1 MTQPSPRRRR
11 ILQGLSAAS
20 VASALPAFAFTSR
33 GVAQLQHFEQ
43 EPLKARVEL
52 LSRNGSQLELAFHV
66 MSATSQRVMRR
77 YQVLASFVEYADGS
91 TQHLTTRLP
100 QEDTTQLVIRRMPP
114 PAPSIMVSEGGEV
127 ELGQFA
133 ATLSS
138 PRGQRATAHF
148 RLRVGRQELESA
160 PFGVMA

>member
-20 VASALPAFAFTSR
+20 VASAIPAFAFTSR

-52 LSRNGSQLELAFHV
+52 LSQNGSQLELAFHV

-77 YQVLASFVEYADGS
+77 YHVLASFVEYADGG
-91 TQHLTTRLP
+91 TQNLTPRIPQDDNLLVARRL
-100 QEDTTQLVIRRMPP
+100 MPP
-114 PAPSIMVSEGGEV
+114 MPSIMVSAGGEV
-127 ELGQFA
+127 ELGQFS
-133 ATLSS
+133 ATLPSA
-138 PRGQRATAHF
+138 RGERAVAHF
-148 RLRVGRQELESA
+148 RLRVGRQELQST
-160 PFGVMA
+160 PFAVVA